1 MPNRLIHATS
11 PYLLQHAHN
20 PVDWFPWG
28 EEALQ
33 TAQTA
38 DKPILVSIG
47 YSACH
52 WCHVMEHECF
62 ENDQLAALMNQYFV
76 CIKVDREE
84 RPDIDN
90 LYMSAVQLMT
100 GRGGWPLNCFALPDG
115 RPIYG
120 GTYFN
125 AQQWQ
130 NVLESIA
137 ESWKNNKERTIEYA
151 VKLQQGI
158 VTSDMHFASETTVE
172 YKQLLRDAMFNWQT
186 RFDTVYGGPNKE
198 PKFPI
203 PVNYTFL
210 LRYAHITRDE
220 KIQAHVELTLKKMAM
235 GGIYDQLAGGF
246 ARYSVDGL
254 WKVPHFEKMLYDNA
268 QLISLYAEAFSATT
282 NIYYKRIANEII
294 DFAIQ
299 NWQTNDGL
307 FCSAFDADTD
317 GVEGKYYVWTKAEL
331 ENIFKEHFDAE
342 QFQEFSKIYSL
353 DKYGYWEHENYVLQ
367 QQHSLDELGIV
378 NNAFKIE
385 SWKKVLL
392 QYRGKRTAPLLDD
405 KQLTSWNAM
414 MCKALADSALRF
426 ENHDLLAHSIKCY
439 EAIKSLLS
447 KPNHKLW
454 RTYKNGKAHIDAFLE
469 DYAFC
474 IEAALALYKS
484 TFNQEYL
491 NDAEQ
496 WLSICFSDFSKA
508 DSPLFYYTDA
518 NAEKLAARLT
528 DLQDNV
534 IAASNSSLANSLF
547 VLSHLTSN
555 QNYAA
560 QAKAM
565 CNYAIPH
572 LVDYPEAY
580 SNWCNLLL
588 MMDTDFHEIIVT
600 GKAAFI
606 TANQLQK
613 QYIPNA
619 IIAATEIINDSL
631 EIFKNRVDE
640 NKLQLFICTN
650 NVCSLPFNNVDDVIN
665 FLKK

>member
-1 MPNRLIHATS
+1 MNALQHETS
-11 PYLLQHAHN
+11 PYLLQHANN
-20 PVDWFPWG
+20 PVEWYAWNDASLKKAKD
-28 EEALQ
+28 E
-33 TAQTA
+33 
-38 DKPILVSIG
+38 DKIILVSIG
-47 YSACH
+47 YSSCH

-62 ENDQLAALMNQYFV
+62 ENDQLASLMNQHFV

-137 ESWKNNKERTIEYA
+137 ESWENNKERTIEYA

-186 RFDTVYGGPNKE
+186 RFDTVYGGPNKA
-198 PKFPI
+198 PKFPL

-210 LRYAHITRDE
+210 LRYAHITQDE

-268 QLISLYAEAFSATT
+268 QLISLYAEAFSATN
-282 NIYYKRIANEII
+282 NIYCTRIANEII

-299 NWQTNDGL
+299 NWQTKNGL

-331 ENIFKEHFDAE
+331 ENIFKEHFDAK

-378 NNAFKIE
+378 NNASKIE

-439 EAIKSLLS
+439 DAIKSLLS
-447 KPNHKLW
+447 KPNRKLW

-484 TFNQEYL
+484 TSNQEYL
-491 NDAEQ
+491 NDAVQ
-496 WLSICFSDFSKA
+496 WLSICFSDFSKT

-528 DLQDNV
+528 DFQDNV

-547 VLSHLTSN
+547 VFSHLTSN

-580 SNWCNLLL
+580 ANWCNLLL

-606 TANQLQK
+606 AANQLQK

-619 IIAATEIINDSL
+619 IIAATEVVNDRF

-665 FLKK
+665 FLRK